1 MLTWL
6 CQTLAKLFEPAEAK
20 RRREIDNRY
29 TFVRIVGCS
38 DRHKRR
44 EDESCPDD
52 KCLEN
57 IRAIDGDNREP
68 EVQQ

>member
-1 MLTWL
+1 MLTRL

-44 EDESCPDD
+44 TDEVCRDD
-52 KCLEN
+52 ECLEN
-57 IRAIDGDNREP
+57 IREAG
-68 EVQQ
+68 Q